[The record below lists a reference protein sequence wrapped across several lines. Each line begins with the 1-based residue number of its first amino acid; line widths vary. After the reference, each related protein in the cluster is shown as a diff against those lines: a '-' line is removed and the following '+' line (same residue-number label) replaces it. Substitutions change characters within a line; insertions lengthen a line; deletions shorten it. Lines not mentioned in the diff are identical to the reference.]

1 MFKGIEHIGIL
12 ARDSAALA
20 RWYQDTLGWRVVYD
34 SKKSPPAFFLATE
47 DGSMIEVIP
56 GATGGGEPSPLSAHG
71 VRHLAI
77 VVDDFDKAYAA
88 LQAKK
93 VNFIEPPKEGAGG
106 AKVVF
111 FRDPEGNILHLIY
124 RPKPLFVAACA
135 SARPA

>member
-20 RWYQDTLGWRVVYD
+20 RWYQETLGWRVVYD
-34 SKKSPPAFFLATE
+34 NKKSPPAYFLASGH
-47 DGSMIEVIP
+47 GSMIEMIP
-56 GATGGGEPSPLSAHG
+56 DATGTGDPVPLSAHG

-77 VVDDFDKAYAA
+77 AVDDFDKAYAA

-93 VNFIEPPKEGAGG
+93 VNFIDVPKEGAVGS
-106 AKVVF
+106 KVVF

-124 RPKPLFVAACA
+124 RPAPLA
-135 SARPA
+135 

>member
-20 RWYQDTLGWRVVYD
+20 RWYRETLGWAVVLD
-34 SKKSPPAFFLATE
+34 NKETPPAFFLATKN
-47 DGSMIEVIP
+47 GGLIEIIP
-56 GATGGGEPSPLSAHG
+56 CKKAWPETTPALSDPG
-71 VRHLAI
+71 LRHLAI
-77 VVDDFDKAYAA
+77 VVDDFDKAYAV

-124 RPKPLFVAACA
+124 RPAPLYKP
-135 SARPA
+135 